1 MWLRFRRLC
10 LVVPTHQLS
19 EVGKEVEKALRN
31 GGNVRRKLRQSR
43 APQLVTVSHDVT
55 DCRMKPAE
63 TWLGRKK
70 VQRELKPHSHGTDK
84 NSSSLKHFKK
94 CCTNLK
100 QVFVPNGNPSPNT
113 IAKLE
118 AKVTVQN
125 NC

>member
-63 TWLGRKK
+63 TWLGSKK
-70 VQRELKPHSHGTDK
+70 VQRELKPQWSAVLWCCASPLALFLVVH
-84 NSSSLKHFKK
+84 LAKK
-94 CCTNLK
+94 GLHEK
-100 QVFVPNGNPSPNT
+100 RDLQDPAMP
-113 IAKLE
+113 
-118 AKVTVQN
+118 
-125 NC
+125 